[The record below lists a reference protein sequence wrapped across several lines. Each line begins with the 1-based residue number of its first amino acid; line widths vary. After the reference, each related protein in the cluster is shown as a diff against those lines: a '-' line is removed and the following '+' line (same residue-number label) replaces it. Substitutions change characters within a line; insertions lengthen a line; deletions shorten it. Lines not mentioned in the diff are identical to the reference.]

1 VPPPGDLIGKHGNVR
16 SGIQPGSFDPP
27 TLAHLAIADAARR
40 RWNLDRVVW
49 ALSRDPL
56 GKRQGGRTTV
66 EARRTVLDSVADD
79 HPWLEVVVSDARLVA
94 DLASGYDV
102 VVMGADKWHQ
112 LHDPAFYGDGSGD
125 GDGHPGPDAHGGGAD
140 RAEAAMAEA
149 LERLPTCAVAPRDG
163 LHVPAEVRL
172 DVPGW
177 VARQSSTAAVATA
190 PWMMLSAARS
200 SGMWAGHPT

>member
-1 VPPPGDLIGKHGNVR
+1 MPPPDDLIGKHGNVR

-40 RWNLDRVVW
+40 RWNLDSVVW

-56 GKRQGGRTTV
+56 GKQQGGRTTV

-112 LHDPAFYGDGSGD
+112 LHDPAFYGNG
-125 GDGHPGPDAHGGGAD
+125 HGGRHGDAGGNGAG
-140 RAEAAMAEA
+140 
-149 LERLPTCAVAPRDG
+149 AVAPRDG

-177 VARQSSTAAVATA
+177 VARQSSTTAVASA

-200 SGMWAGHPT
+200 SGMWASSP

>member
-27 TLAHLAIADAARR
+27 TLAHLVIADAARR
-40 RWNLDRVVW
+40 RWDLDRVVW

-56 GKRQGGRTTV
+56 GKEQGGRTTV
-66 EARRTVLDSVADD
+66 EDRRAVLDSVAAD
-79 HPWLEVVVSDARLVA
+79 HPWLEVIVSEARLVA

-112 LHDPAFYGDGSGD
+112 LRDPVFYWDGSGD
-125 GDGHPGPDAHGGGAD
+125 VDPGSTAHGGSTD
-140 RAEAAMAEA
+140 RAEAAMSEA
-149 LERLPTCAVAPRDG
+149 LRRLPTCAVAPRDG
-163 LHVPAEVRL
+163 LHVPAEVKL

-190 PWMMLSAARS
+190 GWMMLSAARS
-200 SGMWAGHPT
+200 SGLWATSP